1 MRSKLKNLLKYFFLV
16 SSILIL
22 TIVSAFIGIS
32 YDKSS
37 RLILSF
43 ALEQAGYNLDLGSIN
58 IERSLT
64 ENSYYLGD
72 LRINELKGETSFQA
86 NRIKAHLN
94 FLDLLRLDTFLK
106 IKLEG
111 NSIQINKLQFDTKKN
126 FFTDFLLDRTSF
138 SVVDLEIRGSLN
150 EVNISEYF
158 YLFYGSSKD
167 QIKPLITI
175 KDLKVNNARLG
186 PLSFPNISFSL
197 RNTKEGLSINT
208 KSPDL
213 SGSIIIKSPL
223 HKGLDIDL
231 SYLKIPENN
240 MGSSNELFSYL
251 LANLRIPLY
260 FYVDN
265 LTLGSR
271 NLGNWDF
278 VIRNTKDKVI
288 FDKVK
293 GKSELLRFE
302 INDLES
308 SSLSISKR
316 GSKVISS
323 LKTDL
328 TTNNLSKSLENLNVS
343 KGDDNFKAG
352 KTNLKAELIWEGFPE
367 DIEVNNIRG
376 EISFNLKNII
386 IKEIDTENSV
396 SDLLKLISL
405 FNVSNTLGDITNLQ
419 FREKFKAGF
428 YADSLRGAIIIDSE
442 GILID
447 TPIVFEGSSGQ
458 YSWSGNLKRAPDGN
472 IRDLSCELIMTLPL
486 KDYLPA
492 YALLLGGPLTAGM
505 VYIAGKAFKKP
516 LNKLSSGKWRIKG
529 TLNNPKTE
537 FIEWFE

>member
-1 MRSKLKNLLKYFFLV
+1 MRSILKNFLKYSFLV
-16 SSILIL
+16 SFIIML
-22 TIVSAFIGIS
+22 TIASAFIAIS

-37 RLILSF
+37 RLIFSF
-43 ALEQAGYNLDLGSIN
+43 ALEQIGYDLDLGSMN
-58 IERSLT
+58 IDRSLV
-64 ENSYYLGD
+64 ENSYFLD
-72 LRINELKGETSFQA
+72 NLRINELEGETSFQA
-86 NRIKAHLN
+86 NKITAHVN
-94 FLDLLRLDTFLK
+94 FLDLLRLDSFVK

-126 FFTDFLLDRTSF
+126 FFLDFLLDRTSF
-138 SVVDLEIRGSLN
+138 SVVDLEIRGSLK

-167 QIKPLITI
+167 QKKTLITI
-175 KDLKVNNARLG
+175 KDLKVDNARLG

-197 RNTKEGLSINT
+197 RNTKEGLSINA

-213 SGSIIIKSPL
+213 SGSINIKSPL
-223 HKGLDIDL
+223 QKGLDINL
-231 SYLKIPENN
+231 SYLKLPKNN

-265 LTLGSR
+265 LSLGSS

-278 VIRNTKDKVI
+278 IIRSKKNEVI
-288 FDKVK
+288 FDRVR
-293 GKSELLRFE
+293 GKSELLKIE

-308 SSLSISKR
+308 SSLSIYKT
-316 GSKVISS
+316 GDKIISS
-323 LKTDL
+323 LKTNL
-328 TTNNLSKSLENLNVS
+328 ITNNLSKSLENLNES
-343 KGDDNFKAG
+343 KDDDNFKAG
-352 KTNLKAELIWEGFPE
+352 KANLKADLVWDGFPD

-376 EISFNLKNII
+376 EISFNIKDII
-386 IKEIDTENSV
+386 IKKVDTENSV
-396 SDLLKLISL
+396 SDLLKIISL

-428 YADSLRGAIIIDSE
+428 YADSLQGAIIVDAE
-442 GILID
+442 GILIN
-447 TPIVFEGSSGQ
+447 TPIVFKSSSGQ

-486 KDYLPA
+486 REYLPA